1 MSLVLGLAS
10 SHAPSMFADVE
21 DWPAIYGT
29 LTRGDPHIPMFAEIL
44 RHFVPVPQPPTA
56 ELETPGVLREYRARI
71 DRAFATIRERLRT
84 SGAKALI
91 IFGDDQGEYLSP
103 DVMTA
108 FCCFVADEI
117 PGTQSLYVL
126 GQLEEEHRIRLRS
139 RPDLARH
146 LLRHLGAADFDVAWN
161 DGQHPCGRLT
171 GLGHAFCHP
180 LIKILPE
187 LDIPIIP
194 FHVNAYFEPLPSAR
208 RCYELGRV
216 VARALAEWPEP
227 VAIYGSGG
235 LSHDPFGPRSGWI
248 DYELDRWVLEQ
259 IRRGDTEQLCQLF
272 TFDSGTL
279 RGGTGEIRSWIV
291 VAGAYHGVA
300 ADVLDYVP
308 AHHSVTGLGFACWPA
323 RG

>member
-1 MSLVLGLAS
+1 MPLVLGLAS
-10 SHAPSMFADVE
+10 SHAPSMFADVK

-29 LTRGDPHIPMFAEIL
+29 LTRGEPHIPMFADIL
-44 RHFVPVPQPPTA
+44 REFTPVPQPVEAAAETA
-56 ELETPGVLREYRARI
+56 EVLREYRARI
-71 DRAFATIRERLRT
+71 DRAFADMRERLQA
-84 SGAKALI
+84 SGAKTLL

-103 DVMTA
+103 AVMTA

-117 PGTQSLYVL
+117 PGTQSLYIL
-126 GQLEEEHRIRLRS
+126 GQTEEEHRIRLRS

-146 LLRHLGAADFDVAWN
+146 LLRALGAADFDVAWN
-161 DGQHPCGRLT
+161 DARHPVGRLT

-180 LIKILPE
+180 LMKLAPE
-187 LDIPIIP
+187 LDISVVP

-216 VARALAEWPEP
+216 VAAALAEWPEP

-248 DYELDRWVLEQ
+248 DKELDRWVLDQ
-259 IRRGDTEQLCQLF
+259 IRRGDTENLCDLF
-272 TFDSGTL
+272 KFSSGTL
-279 RGGTGEIRSWIV
+279 GGGTAEIRSWIA
-291 VAGAYHGVA
+291 VAGAYHGIP
-300 ADVLDYVP
+300 ADVLDYIP
-308 AHHSVTGLGFACWPA
+308 AHHSVTGLGFASWPA